1 MCRLRLKRC
10 RKSGKMELLAIIL
23 DTQRVRAGTSV
34 ETLMNGSEDLITR
47 VRSGDEEAFRLIFEK
62 YARSVVRFI
71 YGMVGEV
78 DLAEELMQETFVRA
92 YNNRNNLRDDA
103 KLAGWIFGIARN
115 IALNALRSRR
125 MRADKLTDDDYA
137 EMEVFDTEPAPD
149 NQLLSKELDYVIGK
163 ALKTLTED
171 KRLVFTLKVLQQKS
185 YEEIAEITGHSVPKL
200 KTDLHRAKAEMRKL
214 IRPYMENSNEL

>member
-1 MCRLRLKRC
+1 MK
-10 RKSGKMELLAIIL
+10 LLAINL
-23 DTQRVRAGTSV
+23 NTQRVRAETGV
-34 ETLMNGSEDLITR
+34 ETLMNSPEDLISR
-47 VRSGDEEAFRLIFEK
+47 VRIGDEEAFRLIFER
-62 YARSVVRFI
+62 YARSVIRFI
-71 YGMVGEV
+71 YGMVGET

-92 YNNRNNLRDDA
+92 YNNRNNLQDDA
-103 KLAGWIFGIARN
+103 KLAHWIFGIARN

-137 EMEVFDTEPAPD
+137 EMEVFDTEPTPD
-149 NQLLSKELDYVIGK
+149 NQLLSKELDNVIGK

>member
-10 RKSGKMELLAIIL
+10 RKSGKMELLAINL

-92 YNNRNNLRDDA
+92 YRNRGSLRDDT
-103 KLAGWIFGIARN
+103 KLSAWIFGIARN
-115 IALNALRSRR
+115 IALNAVRSRR
-125 MRADKLTDDDYA
+125 VRADKLSDKDFEEIDA
-137 EMEVFDTEPAPD
+137 ADTKHTPD
-149 NQLLSKELDYVIGK
+149 EQLLSKELDFIIGK
-163 ALKTLTED
+163 ALGTLSED
-171 KRLVFTLKVLQQKS
+171 KRLVFTLKLLQQKS
-185 YEEIAEITGHSVPKL
+185 YEEIAEITGHSIPKL
-200 KTDLHRAKAEMRKL
+200 KTDLHRAKTEMRKL
-214 IRPYMENSNEL
+214 IRPYMEKSDDL